1 MALVDPAGHAYPAVQ
16 LPEQA
21 GVDRPGTLPNRP
33 AGHCPLHAAVVMPD
47 TAPYCPALQ
56 LVQLL
61 APTRLYVPAGHAAGV
76 ADTDPATQ

>member
-1 MALVDPAGHAYPAVQ
+1 VDPTLHAYPAAQ
-16 LPEQA
+16 LPEHWSD
-21 GVDRPGTLPNRP
+21 VTPDVLPNRP